1 MAISQVIR
9 EKGRLGPE
17 NYWEDAFCIPAP
29 YLNLFFWL
37 NFLLLTAQNASAV
50 TTNKLQAA
58 VLAAFQSQFQA
69 APQVVVRSPGRIN
82 LIGEHT
88 DYNEGFV
95 LPAAVNKAVWIALS
109 PSESKTSTWFSLDF
123 QEKIELNIHPA
134 QTQSLRWPNYLLGI
148 VQQFQLLGIE
158 VPAFNCVI
166 AGDVPLGAGMSSSA
180 ALEAAVAFAINEWLG
195 MGLSRIELALLC
207 QRSEHQFIGVKCGI
221 MDMFASL
228 HGKRGQAIRLDC
240 RDLSYDYFPI
250 DLQGYSLV
258 LFDTQVKHSLAD
270 SEYNQRRAACE
281 EGVAILGEKYQAN
294 FKSLR
299 DITQQQVI
307 ESAAILPT
315 HIFQACHYVTGE
327 IQRTLNACEDLK
339 AGNLAAFGQK
349 MFLTHQG
356 LSEQYRVSC
365 PELDFLVDAV
375 KNHPQVPGSRMMGG
389 GFGGCT
395 INIVAENAVQD
406 LYEGLKGPYAEKF
419 GVELGMYVAV
429 TDEGSERV

>member
-1 MAISQVIR
+1 LIFVF
-9 EKGRLGPE
+9 
-17 NYWEDAFCIPAP
+17 DF
-29 YLNLFFWL
+29 LF
-37 NFLLLTAQNASAV
+37 LTNQNALTV
-50 TTNKLQAA
+50 TTNKLREE
-58 VLAAFQSQFQA
+58 VLNAFRSHFHA
-69 APQVVVRSPGRIN
+69 APQIIVRSPGRIN

-95 LPAAVNKAVWIALS
+95 LPAAVNKAVWVALS
-109 PSESKTSTWFSLDF
+109 PSESNASTWFSLDF
-123 QEKIELNIHPA
+123 QEKVNLQIKPA
-134 QTQSLRWPNYLLGI
+134 QAHSVRWANYLLGI

-158 VPAFNCVI
+158 VPAFNCVV

-180 ALEAAVAFAINEWLG
+180 ALEAAVAFALNEWLG

-228 HGKRGQAIRLDC
+228 HGKKGQAIRLDC
-240 RDLSYDYFPI
+240 RDLSCEYFPL
-250 DLQGYSLV
+250 DLQGYCLV

-270 SEYNQRRAACE
+270 SAYNQRRAACE
-281 EGVAILGEKYQAN
+281 EGVAILGNKYQAN

-299 DITQQQVI
+299 DITQQQVLDSI
-307 ESAAILPT
+307 ADLPD

-327 IQRTLNACEDLK
+327 IQRTLDACEALK

-349 MFLTHQG
+349 MFLTHAG

-365 PELDFLVDAV
+365 TELDFLADAV
-375 KNHPQVPGSRMMGG
+375 KKQPQVLGARMMGG

-406 LYEGLKGPYAEKF
+406 LYESLKGPYVERF
-419 GVELGMYVAV
+419 GRELGLYVAV
-429 TDEGSERV
+429 TDDGTSLGG